1 MKRGAK
7 MARVCEIPLDNS
19 DNQEIKDILNQ
30 YRKVAVIGLSNN
42 EEKPS
47 HQVGKYLKENGF
59 KIYPVNPGYKK
70 ILGETCYPSLL
81 EIPHPIE
88 IVDIF
93 RKPSVIPEIVAQAIQ
108 CKAAVVW
115 MQSGIVNNEAAQMAR
130 DAGLRVVM
138 DRCMM
143 AEHKRLSI
151 PDEKRENDH

>member
-1 MKRGAK
+1 
-7 MARVCEIPLDNS
+7 MAQVCEIPLDNA
-19 DNQEIKDILNQ
+19 DDPEVREILYQ
-30 YRKVAVIGLSNN
+30 YHRVAIVGLSNN

-47 HQVGKYLKENGF
+47 HQVARYLKEHSF
-59 KIYPVNPGYKK
+59 KIYPVNPGYKE

-81 EIPHPIE
+81 EIPHPIDV
-88 IVDIF
+88 VDIF

-143 AEHKRLSI
+143 AEHKRLI
-151 PDEKRENDH
+151 VPDQKRGK

>member
-1 MKRGAK
+1 
-7 MARVCEIPLDNS
+7 MAQVCEIPLDNA
-19 DNQEIKDILNQ
+19 DNQEIKDILNR
-30 YRKVAVIGLSNN
+30 YLEVAIIGLSNN

-47 HQVGKYLKENGF
+47 YQVAKYLKEHGF
-59 KIYPVNPGYKK
+59 RIYPVNPRYQE
-70 ILGETCYPSLL
+70 ILGEACYPSLSD
-81 EIPHPIE
+81 IPHPIE

-138 DRCMM
+138 SKCMM

-151 PDEKRENDH
+151 PEEKRENDH